1 MDFFDM
7 DNYLNL
13 KGKTFD
19 EATHYAEEQGYKLH
33 IKVGGS
39 YQSLSVNSPMGV
51 IVVKLSS
58 ENIIIESKL
67 GLEKV

>member
-39 YQSLSVNSPMGV
+39 YQSLFVNSPMGI

-67 GLEKV
+67 RH